1 MTSRTNE
8 PERELFHTR
17 SITCTGSCRSDGLWE
32 VEGELVDTRTY
43 ASFPIEGDRRVPAGE
58 PFHRMRV
65 KIVVDDEFVI
75 RAISAAIMASP
86 YRCCGE
92 IGPLY
97 DRLVG
102 LKLASGFAAAV
113 RERLGGPA
121 GCTHLT
127 ELLSPMATTAFQ
139 TIPAGRA
146 KRDEGKPGASAW
158 RELDG
163 FVNTCHALRDDGEVT
178 RRLRAA
184 LEAEARG
191 ATGATARGDATPGAA
206 APGWRR
212 P

>member
-17 SITCTGSCRSDGLWE
+17 TITCTGSCRSDGLWE
-32 VEGELVDTRTY
+32 VDGELVDTRTY
-43 ASFPIEGDRRVPAGE
+43 MSFPIEGDRRVPAGE

-65 KIVVDDEFVI
+65 KLVVDDGYVI
-75 RAISAAIMASP
+75 RAISAAILASP
-86 YRCCGE
+86 YRCCAE
-92 IGPLY
+92 IGPSY

-146 KRDEGKPGASAW
+146 KRDEGKAGASTW
-158 RELDG
+158 KELDG

-178 RRLRAA
+178 RRFRAA
-184 LEAEARG
+184 LEAEAR
-191 ATGATARGDATPGAA
+191 RGGGAA
-206 APGWRR
+206 AGADEAPGADAPRGRR